1 MDSQT
6 TVVITDADS
15 AREYLVQWM
24 REHFPSDQT
33 FSAYIREGL
42 AADFAWKLAKALST
56 MQPPE
61 TSAVARAVAAL
72 EPFAKLA
79 HLFSPKRRSANIPI
93 TGLVVS
99 WPRLGADGEMI
110 ENELTVEHLREADAA
125 FRAAAGLPE
134 IERARARL
142 LAVEQARL
150 TLLDAHEAQLVAAD
164 MPHWG
169 AIHPDMQAQLRKLQ
183 GAVEQLVAMV
193 PMILPPAPVFAGKW
207 TSVAS
212 AMPKD
217 QERVW
222 ASTGANDIGNDC
234 FLGRGYLAGGSD
246 ANAGDEMRVWRY
258 THGGQPVPRPVTYW
272 MELPQEGPNAKHS
285 HDAITAPTRPR
296 D

>member
-1 MDSQT
+1 MDSQK
-6 TVVITDADS
+6 TVVVTNPDS
-15 AREYLVQWM
+15 ARDYLVWWM
-24 REHFPSDQT
+24 REHLPSDQT
-33 FSAYIREGL
+33 FSAHIREKLSG
-42 AADFAWKLAKALST
+42 DFAWQLAKALST
-56 MQPPE
+56 MQSP
-61 TSAVARAVAAL
+61 SAVARAVAAL

-79 HLFSPKRRSANIPI
+79 HLFSPKRRSANIPT

-99 WPRLGADGEMI
+99 WPRLGADGEMV

-125 FRAAAGLPE
+125 FQAAAGLPE

-142 LAVEQARL
+142 VAVEQARL
-150 TLLDAHEAQLVAAD
+150 ALLDAHEAQLAAAD

-169 AIHPDMQAQLRKLQ
+169 AIHPDTQAQLRKLQ
-183 GAVEQLVAMV
+183 GAVEQLVTMV
-193 PMILPPAPVFAGKW
+193 PMILPPALVFAGKW

-246 ANAGDEMRVWRY
+246 ANASDEMRVWRY
-258 THGGQPVPRPVTYW
+258 THGGQPVPRPVTHW
-272 MELPQEGPNAKHS
+272 MELPQEGPDANGS
-285 HDAITAPTRPR
+285 HDAVTAPTRPR